1 MIDWDSH
8 LICRTHEVDELQLR
22 ASRVLS
28 PHVIEVTTGKF
39 SQEGRLDAVSLGHL
53 GIIRL
58 GFGVDARVDPDCLE
72 TYYKISLALEGTASY
87 QIGSTRFDMGPGA
100 GQVISP
106 NLRLKYNAS
115 HTYRQLSITIER
127 KRLECF
133 YATLRGEPVRHPIE
147 FDPKID
153 LGSSGKLIRDI
164 IMSILSVDSL
174 REQAQKYPVVAGDLE
189 HLLISGLIAS
199 QKSTYAEKATL
210 LKPASPYYVIKAEEY
225 IRANLAEPITLCH
238 LAGVAGVSQRSLFDG
253 FRKYRNTSPIAL
265 LRELRLQRVREEL
278 IEPSTTRLTVTEVAA
293 SYGFT
298 RLGSFA
304 AEYRKRFG
312 ELPSETL
319 AAGKRRLVF
328 N

>member
-1 MIDWDSH
+1 MINWDSH

-22 ASRVLS
+22 ASGVLS
-28 PHVIEVTTGKF
+28 PHVIEVTSGRS

-87 QIGSTRFDMGPGA
+87 QIGSTTVDMGPGT
-100 GQVISP
+100 GQVTSP
-106 NLRLKYNAS
+106 TLRLKYHAS
-115 HTYRQLSITIER
+115 HNYRQLSITIER
-127 KRLECF
+127 NRLECF
-133 YATLRGEPVRHPIE
+133 YATLLGDPVIQPIE
-147 FDPKID
+147 FEPQLD
-153 LGSSGKLIRDI
+153 LKSSGKVIGDI
-164 IMSILSVDSL
+164 ILSILSVDSL
-174 REQAQKYPVVAGDLE
+174 REQAQKYPVVASELE
-189 HLLISGLIAS
+189 HLLISSLVVS
-199 QKSTYAEKATL
+199 QKSTYAEKATP
-210 LKPASPYYVIKAEEY
+210 LKPASPYYVIRAEEY
-225 IRANLAEPITLCH
+225 MRANVAEPITLCH

-265 LRELRLQRVREEL
+265 LRELRLQRVKEEL
-278 IEPSTTRLTVTEVAA
+278 REPSTTRLTVTEVAA

-319 AAGKRRLVF
+319 AAGKQRLAF
-328 N
+328 Y